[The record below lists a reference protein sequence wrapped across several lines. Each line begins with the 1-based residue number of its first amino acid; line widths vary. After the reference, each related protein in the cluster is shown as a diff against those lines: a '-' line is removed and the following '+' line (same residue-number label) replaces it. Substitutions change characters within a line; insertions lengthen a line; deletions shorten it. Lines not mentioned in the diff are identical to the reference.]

1 MPYRFRVHCSWW
13 KNEDLYLAGGF
24 YKFYMGKNLDMPA
37 RDLYLMA
44 RKILVDDVGSFPLL
58 EGKRDAFD
66 QNYLKA
72 YDKLVESDGDASV
85 LLEHRGLKN
94 AVYDPVV
101 YSFEKKLRTGLDV
114 VNYPQHFSMYGQFFR
129 PLAAYPS
136 PTNDMAPYLIDERKA
151 IVPEVPI
158 LQHFVNSTP
167 LEKLGIPEFSASK
180 DQVQLKICIT
190 GPIELYVH
198 SEMGFTVYKEI
209 LANFART
216 VNAFARNSI
225 INDPRIKTKII
236 SIDEPSLGFI
246 DLFNIDEADLVE
258 CLDIALSGLPDDVV
272 KQIHLHS
279 LADARIPLQAKN
291 IDVLTCEFA
300 SNPTNTIERKL
311 LEQHRKKMRVG
322 ICRTNYNAIIGK
334 MIEEG
339 RAVGTGYEEQLLLV
353 DSEEK
358 IQAALERAIAH
369 YGVEN
374 IAYVGPDCGLSSWA
388 PPELAQLLLKRVVDV
403 VRHNVS

>member
-1 MPYRFRVHCSWW
+1 
-13 KNEDLYLAGGF
+13 
-24 YKFYMGKNLDMPA
+24 
-37 RDLYLMA
+37 MA
-44 RKILVDDVGSFPLL
+44 RKILVDDVGSFPLV

-66 QNYLKA
+66 QYYLKA
-72 YDKLVESDGDASV
+72 YDSLVESGGDASV

-94 AVYDPVV
+94 AVYDPIV
-101 YSFEKKLRTGLDV
+101 YSFQKKLQTGLDI

-136 PTNDMAPYLIDERKA
+136 PTSDVAPYLIDEGKA

-158 LQHFVNSTP
+158 LQHFVESTP
-167 LEKLGIPEFSASK
+167 VEKLAIPEFSASRN
-180 DQVQLKICIT
+180 QIQLKICIT

-209 LANFART
+209 LDNFART

-225 INDPRIKTKII
+225 LNSPRIKTKIVA
-236 SIDEPSLGFI
+236 IDEPSLGFI
-246 DLFNIDEADLVE
+246 DLFNVDEADLVSS
-258 CLDIALSGLPDDVV
+258 LDIALAGLPDDVDT
-272 KQIHLHS
+272 QIHLHS
-279 LADARIPLQAKN
+279 LADAHLPLQAKN

-300 SNPTNTIERKL
+300 SDPTNTIDRKL
-311 LEQHRKKMRVG
+311 IEQHRKKMRVG

-339 RAVGTGYEEQLLLV
+339 RAVGTGYEDQLLLV

-358 IQAALERAIAH
+358 IRAALEKAIGH
-369 YGVEN
+369 YGVDN
-374 IAYVGPDCGLSSWA
+374 LPYVGPDCGLSSWA

-403 VRHNVS
+403 VRQNAS